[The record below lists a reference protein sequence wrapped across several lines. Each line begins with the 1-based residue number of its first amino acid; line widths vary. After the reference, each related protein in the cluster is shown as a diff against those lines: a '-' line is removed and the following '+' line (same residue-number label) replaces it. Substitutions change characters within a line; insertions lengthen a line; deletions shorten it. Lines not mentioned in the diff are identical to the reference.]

1 MTAALVDT
9 AASPVRL
16 RPAPALEP
24 PYDDERPDATPAA
37 TRGPHDVELPLDWGR
52 PTLRPVGGRSTQRV
66 DRAVR
71 PRPARPRRTGWQGM
85 ADDLPLAIKQFV
97 DMYVEVLNGRRP
109 VRHLLPY
116 VSNEAFRRIRA
127 SITLRGRA
135 WWPAGRRGY
144 GRDLSPAKLR
154 GRPVAITVMRLRAC
168 EPLPGVVEV
177 AAVLGL
183 GDQVRAVALRL
194 EREGLRWT
202 CTALEFVG

>member
-37 TRGPHDVELPLDWGR
+37 TRSPHDVELPLDWGR
-52 PTLRPVGGRSTQRV
+52 PTLRPIGGRSIPRV
-66 DRAVR
+66 DRPVR
-71 PRPARPRRTGWQGM
+71 PRPARPRRTGWQVM

-116 VSNEAFRRIRA
+116 ASDEAFRRIRLA
-127 SITLRGRA
+127 ITLRGKG
-135 WWPAGRRGY
+135 WWPVGRRGHS
-144 GRDLSPAKLR
+144 RDLPPAQLR
-154 GRPVAITVMRLRAC
+154 NAAITVVRLRAC

-177 AAVLGL
+177 AAVLARGN
-183 GDQVRAVALRL
+183 QVRAVALRL

>member
-9 AASPVRL
+9 AVSPVRL

-24 PYDDERPDATPAA
+24 PYDDERPGSAPEA
-37 TRGPHDVELPLDWGR
+37 TRSPHDVELPLDWGR
-52 PTLRPVGGRSTQRV
+52 PKPRPNDSRSTQRV
-66 DRAVR
+66 DRVVR
-71 PRPARPRRTGWQGM
+71 PRPARPRRTGWQVM

-116 VSNEAFRRIRA
+116 VSNEAFRRIRLA
-127 SITLRGRA
+127 LTLRGRA

-144 GRDLSPAKLR
+144 GRDVPQAQLR
-154 GRPVAITVMRLRAC
+154 ARPTAITVMRLRAC
-168 EPLPGVVEV
+168 EPIPGVVEV
-177 AAVLGL
+177 AAVLGR
-183 GDQVRAVALRL
+183 GEQVRAVALRL